1 MPWQVARSV
10 NTVDKEILKFP
21 AGLDA
26 VESVVLQ
33 ASTVSALASTVTGV
47 VGKLGLRA
55 GTILTKIPGDSKG
68 RYRKYSGAPSE
79 VVEGILGDNKFFYDQ
94 TDKSDEPADMLFHG
108 CVFDASKIVDWGTYE
123 VQVRAALNTCRFVE
137 D

>member
-33 ASTVSALASTVTGV
+33 ASTVSALASTVTV

-68 RYRKYSGAPSE
+68 RYRKYSGSLGE
-79 VVEGILGDNKFFYDQ
+79 VVEGILGDNKFFYDN

-108 CVFDASKIVDWGTYE
+108 CVFDASKIVDWGSHE
-123 VQVRAALNTCRFVE
+123 AAVRAALNTCRFVE